1 MIVDRYLRNKTVTIH
16 NVQAPWRVGAE
27 WRGGLVGGGHGQ
39 PGAGAGA
46 VTRIT
51 RVRRE
56 LRVPECPFPGCGPDC
71 CHSAT
76 RNLLG
81 WAWGKRKVRDLT
93 LTIVTN
99 RSLHAVLVDRPGPR
113 LVELLAAA
121 LDGSGPA
128 IAPLD
133 AGLPQAR
140 LAALVEALAPGSVEG
155 PDGVTTARS
164 GQEKGVAEGTAVVVA
179 TSGSTG
185 VPKGVELSAAAL
197 LSSARASLARIGARP
212 GERWLC
218 CLPATYIAGLQV
230 LVRALVSGTDPVL
243 ADRADAQTVAACGC
257 AHVSLVPTQL
267 RRLLDVD
274 IPISQDVPHPLA
286 GFRSVL
292 LGGAAAPA
300 GLLAAAR
307 AAGVPVVTTYGMTET
322 CGGCVYDGVPLDGV
336 QVRIGDDESIWIGG
350 PVLFSGY
357 VGGPRA
363 PGDGWLRTGDLGRV
377 DAAGRLVVRGRAD
390 DVINTGGALVVPGEV
405 AAVLQTCPGVR
416 DVAVLGEPDPEWGER
431 VVAVVAPADPADPPT
446 LELLRLHVKQRL
458 PRYAAPSRA
467 VMVDAVP
474 TLPNGKHDLAR
485 LRRELL
491 RWEQIEAESVTK

>member
-1 MIVDRYLRNKTVTIH
+1 M
-16 NVQAPWRVGAE
+16 
-27 WRGGLVGGGHGQ
+27 
-39 PGAGAGA
+39 
-46 VTRIT
+46 
-51 RVRRE
+51 
-56 LRVPECPFPGCGPDC
+56 
-71 CHSAT
+71 
-76 RNLLG
+76 
-81 WAWGKRKVRDLT
+81 
-93 LTIVTN
+93 
-99 RSLHAVLVDRPGPR
+99 HAVLVDRTGPR
-113 LVELLAAA
+113 LLELLAAA

-133 AGLPQAR
+133 ADLPQAR
-140 LAALVEALAPGSVEG
+140 LAALIEALAPASVEG

-164 GQEKGVAEGTAVVVA
+164 GQAEGVAEDTAVVVG

-197 LSSARASLARIGARP
+197 LHSARASLARIGARS

-218 CLPATYIAGLQV
+218 CLPATYIAGIQV
-230 LVRALVSGTDPVL
+230 LVRSLVSGTDPVL
-243 ADRADAQTVAACGC
+243 ADRADAQTVAASGC

-274 IPISQDVPHPLA
+274 ISISQDLSHSLA

-300 GLLAAAR
+300 GLLEAAR

-357 VGGPRA
+357 LGGPRA
-363 PGDGWLRTGDLGRV
+363 PGDGWLRTSDLGRL
-377 DAAGRLVVRGRAD
+377 DSAGRLVVRGRAD
-390 DVINTGGALVVPGEV
+390 DVINTGGHKVVPGEV
-405 AAVLQTCPGVR
+405 AAVLLTYPGVR
-416 DVAVLGEPDPEWGER
+416 DAAVLGEPDPEWGER
-431 VVAVVAPADPADPPT
+431 VIAVVVPTDPADPPT
-446 LELLRLHVKQRL
+446 LELLRLHVQERL
-458 PRYAAPSRA
+458 PRYAAPSRVA
-467 VMVDAVP
+467 VVEAVP
-474 TLPNGKHDLAR
+474 MLSSGKHDLPR

-491 RWEQIEAESVTK
+491 RREQTEAENVNY